1 MTSAGGDDIMKKVP
15 WQQHWLEIERQD
27 LERQKKD
34 GE

>member
-1 MTSAGGDDIMKKVP
+1 MKKVP

-34 GE
+34 DE